1 MRMVSKKAINLVVQD
16 DQAVLEGQV
25 KNTLEADMF
34 KKAVGMRVVSEEDHS
49 RVDIEPSN
57 WMIEDDLTEF
67 KEDDSREILAEN
79 TLSTLD
85 NEQSCLENGVTNPVT
100 TKEVKSTGLPVST
113 TDLPIPARVVV
124 STGLPATLEE
134 RISPT

>member
-1 MRMVSKKAINLVVQD
+1 MGINLVVQGD
-16 DQAVLEGQV
+16 KAVLEGQV
-25 KNTLEADMF
+25 KKTLEADMF

-85 NEQSCLENGVTNPVT
+85 NEQSCLENGVTNPVST
-100 TKEVKSTGLPVST
+100 MEVKTTGLPVST
-113 TDLPIPARVVV
+113 TDLPIPA
-124 STGLPATLEE
+124 LEE